1 MCCIRRW
8 IITMHE
14 GQMTQSDY
22 LQIDACPSRI
32 DALDASK
39 ADKTELAAETAAREA
54 ADAKHDA
61 ALVNL
66 IDGGAKNLLQMTHE
80 SGSATRYGVTCTW
93 DADAGTM
100 TLTGTHA
107 TNDSAAIF
115 EFYSGNAADQR
126 VLPAGTYYLSGVP
139 AGGSTNT
146 YRASLTSITGG
157 VDTGNGATFTLAEPK
172 YAAYRILI
180 SGDCDFTDGY
190 VFKPMICA
198 KAAWDISDK
207 FVPYCPTNAELYAMI
222 RNGSASANSLRQT
235 AQLTATPNDT
245 ETEGETK

>member
-1 MCCIRRW
+1 MS
-8 IITMHE
+8 E
-14 GQMTQSDY
+14 GQMTQSTY
-22 LQIDACPSRI
+22 LQIDACPARI
-32 DALDASK
+32 DALEVSK
-39 ADKTELAAETAAREA
+39 ADQTALAAETTAREA

-66 IDGGAKNLLQMTHE
+66 IDGGAKNLLEMTQTAE
-80 SGSATRYGVTCTW
+80 TLTRYGVTCTY
-93 DADAGTM
+93 DKAAGTM
-100 TLTGTHA
+100 TLTGSHA
-107 TNDSAAIF
+107 AADSSAIF
-115 EFYSGNAADQR
+115 EFYSGNAANQR

-139 AGGSTNT
+139 AGGSTST
-146 YRASLTSITGG
+146 YRASLTNITGG
-157 VDTGNGATFTLAEPK
+157 IDTGNGATFTLAEPK

-180 SGDCDFTDGY
+180 SGDCDFTGGY

-222 RNGSASANSLRQT
+222 RNGSAVSANSLRQT